1 MPPPSPSFPLS
12 DSRTFRLPP
21 LGPPSALYTPS
32 LRSPADIT
40 MTNGGFMSAL
50 PSPALPS
57 PSLRGLDSAY
67 SESMGKS
74 FFGPYSGSMQMHSHQ
89 SMMQHKP
96 SLCSVSSL
104 LSEGMPDLPS
114 ASSSATNSP
123 TFKAQFWS
131 YSPTQSTGSAD
142 TRSSSIDSGN
152 NRLCDELLDH
162 EGIDVKEEDEDLALA
177 GHKRRRTSNAYSGDI
192 KRSRRYVLV
201 LCFHWING

>member
-21 LGPPSALYTPS
+21 LGPPSAPYTPS

-40 MTNGGFMSAL
+40 MTNGGFCMSAL

-67 SESMGKS
+67 PESMAKS
-74 FFGPYSGSMQMHSHQ
+74 FFGPYSGAMPIHTSTS
-89 SMMQHKP
+89 SMQHKP

-104 LSEGMPDLPS
+104 LSEGMQELPS

-123 TFKAQFWS
+123 TFKSAQYWS
-131 YSPTQSTGSAD
+131 YSPTGSTGSAE
-142 TRSSSIDSGN
+142 TRSSSIDNG
-152 NRLCDELLDH
+152 CELLGQED
-162 EGIDVKEEDEDLALA
+162 IDVKEEDEDLQLA
-177 GHKRRRTSNAYSGDI
+177 GHKRRRTSSGYSGDI
-192 KRSRRYVLV
+192 KRSRRYDTSHKI
-201 LCFHWING
+201 FFIIGWR